1 MKDKNTLLN
10 ETYELAAQFVD
21 DFNHL
26 QKMLITPEQDAGDI
40 RRNSVHLRKYIIE
53 GNLQQIASPRIGKI
67 KLLIPNN
74 KDYYSKTIEKDM
86 DYFISGGASIFGV
99 FAQKMFWSKGKSP
112 NISNPEETIEVNID
126 TFRKQKV
133 IFYIG
138 EWITR
143 DQIIKYICN
152 KAGGVHHDNKGRL
165 DYEKRAISAV
175 VMTKNP
181 DGSPFIYFNIDALIR
196 ELPLEIKN
204 DKIDPFLYE
213 ILSTVY
219 WLDQSPDVHRLIEY
233 INQNEIKK

>member
-40 RRNSVHLRKYIIE
+40 RRNSGLIRQYLIDGK
-53 GNLQQIASPRIGKI
+53 LKQIANPRIGRI
-67 KLLIPNN
+67 NLLMPDNEE
-74 KDYYSKTIEKDM
+74 YYNWTIEKDI
-86 DYFISGGASIFGV
+86 DYFISGGASIFGITILK
-99 FAQKMFWSKGKSP
+99 FCLSKGIIP
-112 NISNPEETIEVNID
+112 NVTNPKKTIKVDID
-126 TFRKQKV
+126 VFRKQKIICYV
-133 IFYIG
+133 G
-138 EWITR
+138 KWITR
-143 DQIIKYICN
+143 DKIIRYICH
-152 KAGGVHHDNKGRL
+152 KAGGIHYDITKRL
-165 DYEKRAISAV
+165 DHEIRARSAFVIS
-175 VMTKNP
+175 KQS
-181 DGSPFIYFNIDALIR
+181 DGSPLLDMKTSGFYR
-196 ELPLEIKN
+196 ELRLEIKN